1 MTKGCYTC
9 RRRRIICDNG
19 QPTCR
24 KCRDAGKE
32 CLGYQKPLVWV
43 KGGVASRGK
52 MMGRSFDD
60 VKKPDGD
67 SKAQSSTQAKVT
79 AATNTPGFGFFS
91 IAESSSATS
100 SPSSGAHTSPES
112 DTHIQ
117 EIVEHAG
124 LENVDEE
131 IMYGSGFTEEPD
143 NRVVH
148 VPRAASTDYIQAP
161 WGLVDPL
168 FKDMSQMSRFY
179 LFHCTLCKPV
189 LNKLSFLLTALSRQP
204 TYGQRLCCIF
214 PVQEPMAGHHFASRR
229 LATSRTRVMRHGR
242 STLFVNVG
250 LRFVPDALV
259 LEQPLDQQL
268 TSVARRY

>member
-60 VKKPDGD
+60 VKISAGD
-67 SKAQSSTQAKVT
+67 SKAQVSAEAKVPT
-79 AATNTPGFGFFS
+79 ATKTAGFGFFS

-112 DTHIQ
+112 DTYVQ
-117 EIVEHAG
+117 ESVENAASGHADENIPFG
-124 LENVDEE
+124 LDA
-131 IMYGSGFTEEPD
+131 TEEPD

-148 VPRAASTDYIQAP
+148 VPRGTPADFISAP

-168 FKDMSQMSRFY
+168 FKDMSQISRFY
-179 LFHCTLCKPV
+179 LFHCMV
-189 LNKLSFLLTALSRQP
+189 SFCVS
-204 TYGQRLCCIF
+204 
-214 PVQEPMAGHHFASRR
+214 
-229 LATSRTRVMRHGR
+229 
-242 STLFVNVG
+242 
-250 LRFVPDALV
+250 
-259 LEQPLDQQL
+259 
-268 TSVARRY
+268 

>member
-19 QPTCR
+19 LPTCR

-67 SKAQSSTQAKVT
+67 TKAQSSTQTQVSVVANT
-79 AATNTPGFGFFS
+79 AGFGFFS
-91 IAESSSATS
+91 IAESSSPTS

-112 DTHIQ
+112 DTYVH
-117 EIVEHAG
+117 ETVETVASGHTGADISLG
-124 LENVDEE
+124 LN
-131 IMYGSGFTEEPD
+131 STEEPD
-143 NRVVH
+143 NSVVH
-148 VPRAASTDYIQAP
+148 VPRGASTDFSSAP

-168 FKDMSQMSRFY
+168 FKDMSQISRFY
-179 LFHCTLCKPV
+179 LFHCM
-189 LNKLSFLLTALSRQP
+189 FLVFYDIHPSLLADYIGPRQP
-204 TYGQRLCCIF
+204 TYGQ
-214 PVQEPMAGHHFASRR
+214 
-229 LATSRTRVMRHGR
+229 
-242 STLFVNVG
+242 
-250 LRFVPDALV
+250 
-259 LEQPLDQQL
+259 
-268 TSVARRY
+268 

>member
-19 QPTCR
+19 LPTCR

-67 SKAQSSTQAKVT
+67 SKAEASTQANMCP
-79 AATNTPGFGFFS
+79 ATNTAGFGFFS
-91 IAESSSATS
+91 IAEQSSATS

-112 DTHIQ
+112 ESYVQ
-117 EIVEHAG
+117 EIVEHAAPESADG
-124 LENVDEE
+124 D
-131 IMYGSGFTEEPD
+131 IIFGSSSTDEPD
-143 NRVVH
+143 NRVVR
-148 VPRAASTDYIQAP
+148 VPRAASADFVSAP

-168 FKDMSQMSRFY
+168 FKDMSQISRYY
-179 LFHCTLCKPV
+179 LFHCM
-189 LNKLSFLLTALSRQP
+189 LSS
-204 TYGQRLCCIF
+204 C
-214 PVQEPMAGHHFASRR
+214 MS
-229 LATSRTRVMRHGR
+229 
-242 STLFVNVG
+242 
-250 LRFVPDALV
+250 
-259 LEQPLDQQL
+259 
-268 TSVARRY
+268 

>member
-60 VKKPDGD
+60 VKKQDGNE
-67 SKAQSSTQAKVT
+67 KAQVAVEAKAL
-79 AATNTPGFGFFS
+79 AATNTARFGFFS
-91 IAESSSATS
+91 VAESSSPTS

-112 DTHIQ
+112 DTSAH
-117 EIVEHAG
+117 ESVENAAG
-124 LENVDEE
+124 GHTDEDN
-131 IMYGSGFTEEPD
+131 MFGMNPVEEKD

-148 VPRAASTDYIQAP
+148 VPRGTSVDYISAP

-168 FKDMSQMSRFY
+168 FKDMSQISRFY
-179 LFHCTLCKPV
+179 LYHCMLPPCN
-189 LNKLSFLLTALSRQP
+189 LW
-204 TYGQRLCCIF
+204 C
-214 PVQEPMAGHHFASRR
+214 E
-229 LATSRTRVMRHGR
+229 LA
-242 STLFVNVG
+242 
-250 LRFVPDALV
+250 
-259 LEQPLDQQL
+259 
-268 TSVARRY
+268 Y

>member
-60 VKKPDGD
+60 VKKRDGNE
-67 SKAQSSTQAKVT
+67 KAQVAVEAKAP
-79 AATNTPGFGFFS
+79 AATNTAGFGFFS
-91 IAESSSATS
+91 VAESSSPTS

-112 DTHIQ
+112 DTYAH
-117 EIVEHAG
+117 ESVENAAG
-124 LENVDEE
+124 GHTDEDN
-131 IMYGSGFTEEPD
+131 MFGMNPVEEKD

-148 VPRAASTDYIQAP
+148 VPRGTSVDYISAP

-168 FKDMSQMSRFY
+168 FKDMSQISPFYQYQCMSPPCN
-179 LFHCTLCKPV
+179 LWC
-189 LNKLSFLLTALSRQP
+189 
-204 TYGQRLCCIF
+204 
-214 PVQEPMAGHHFASRR
+214 E
-229 LATSRTRVMRHGR
+229 LA
-242 STLFVNVG
+242 
-250 LRFVPDALV
+250 
-259 LEQPLDQQL
+259 
-268 TSVARRY
+268 Y